1 MDLKEKIQ
9 LENQKA
15 KYKAIL
21 GMSNMSDEE
30 FIQLA
35 FELYEIASK
44 LNTKL

>member
-15 KYKAIL
+15 KYKALL

-30 FIQLA
+30 FKQLV
-35 FELYEIASK
+35 FELYKIASK
-44 LNTKL
+44 I